1 MNVLGL
7 PNLAFTRTPLA
18 ASPCP
23 RWAPLSSVVRLNTR
37 VAALLLASCAFVLWS
52 SDAYAQKIPWIVVP
66 LAAAPIIAVVF
77 SVALGLMT
85 KSWMVGLGNTGL
97 VFVWGV
103 WFVAASK
110 YSESDL
116 MVWGAI
122 AALGL
127 LVGAGRSG
135 PGMPFAAREFAMSLE
150 PVVNGDAH
158 RRLTT
163 RGR

>member
-1 MNVLGL
+1 M
-7 PNLAFTRTPLA
+7 T
-18 ASPCP
+18 
-23 RWAPLSSVVRLNTR
+23 TR
-37 VAALLLASCAFVLWS
+37 VAALLLASCALVLWS
-52 SDAYAQKIPWIVVP
+52 SDAHAQKIPWIVVP

-77 SVALGLMT
+77 SVALGLTT

-127 LVGAGRSG
+127 HLLVMVSMVVQHAIRR
-135 PGMPFAAREFAMSLE
+135 ARI
-150 PVVNGDAH
+150 
-158 RRLTT
+158 RREA
-163 RGR
+163 

>member
-1 MNVLGL
+1 VVAGYLASFGL
-7 PNLAFTRTPLA
+7 KT
-18 ASPCP
+18 
-23 RWAPLSSVVRLNTR
+23 TR
-37 VAALLLASCAFVLWS
+37 VATLLVASYAFVLWS
-52 SDAYAQKIPWIVVP
+52 SDAHAQNIPWIVVP

-85 KSWMVGLGNTGL
+85 KSWTVGLGNTGL
-97 VFVWGV
+97 VLVRGI

-110 YSESDL
+110 YSDSDL

-127 LVGAGRSG
+127 HLLVMVSLVVQQ
-135 PGMPFAAREFAMSLE
+135 PFAAREFAMTLK
-150 PVVNGDAH
+150 PVVNVDVH